1 MDSSSEQESLRELK
15 ERGICPNCG
24 KLLQPQQKFPRGA
37 GVFCSL
43 ECVAQYHEAE
53 FSERAKKI
61 ATAGK
66 N

>member
-1 MDSSSEQESLRELK
+1 MMDNSEQESLRELK
-15 ERGICPNCG
+15 EKGICPNCG
-24 KLLQPQQKFPRGA
+24 KLLQSQQKFPRGT

-43 ECVAQYHEAE
+43 ECVAQYYEAE

-61 ATAGK
+61 AAAGK